1 MAKYKTYNKK
11 IRSTV
16 ITAALLA
23 NMVGPI
29 NVQALGNFD
38 IKSSFISK
46 EINEQ
51 RINIAPGIMQKV
63 YTFRDNDNKKIQM
76 FVVEVDTKNENVSI
90 EAGTPDKKDAFGMQP
105 VSLQARAEET
115 EEEHVIAAVNGDFY
129 YTVTGEPIGIVY
141 KDGRAVKEKHD
152 SKWNFFGVLKDG
164 TPIIGDGKRYDEV
177 KGDLEEALG
186 GNAIL
191 VKDGKI
197 YETPPIGAYREP
209 RTAVGIKEDGT
220 VFFVAIDGRQEPYS
234 AGISIKDLATLM
246 IDMGAVQALNIDGGG
261 STTFV
266 SRKPGD
272 SSLSTW
278 NRPSVG
284 RERSVG
290 NSWLAVTKVKS
301 NKEFAQVHIEPFDKG
316 YTPGSTVNFKAIGM
330 DQSGMPTEL
339 PNDGVVWAISD
350 ESFGTIDRNGVFI
363 SNGKVGQVEILAYY
377 DKKVV
382 GSTWVEITQPDEIH
396 SSLSNIKIDKN
407 STTTINIYGKYKE
420 RDINLKNRDILW
432 EVPQEIGTVDEKGV
446 LHTNGKDTEGK
457 ITAKIDGTN
466 LSTTIDVLVGN
477 ASDINKIKIENKTRI
492 AGENRFNTAASIA
505 SKLYNQKV
513 SNVVIANGYN
523 YADQISASILGSGL
537 KAPVF
542 LVGNDPEYDKEAL
555 NYIKQNMQK
564 GGKVYLVG
572 GKNSIKNALTNSIQ
586 SLGFKNIER
595 MEGKD
600 IYETHIKINNK
611 LNVKKGSPIIIASGE
626 GFADALSAATIAQV
640 NKYPIILT
648 EKNSL
653 SKEAE
658 AYIKNI
664 SPSKV
669 YIIGGEGVVSEN
681 VRNAVS
687 GITGISNGNIIRIS
701 GADRYKTNMNVL
713 KYFDIKGDTIA
724 IASGTSF
731 PDSLVGSVY
740 AANSNAPILLV
751 SNTIDLSEQSK
762 YVYTKG
768 YKNCIIFGGEGVVS
782 DKLF

>member
-1 MAKYKTYNKK
+1 MTKYKTYNKK

-16 ITAALLA
+16 IAAVLLA

-51 RINIAPGIMQKV
+51 RINIAPGITQKV
-63 YTFRDNDNKKIQM
+63 YTFRDNDNKKLQM

-90 EAGTPDKKDAFGMQP
+90 EAGTPDNKDSYGMQP

-115 EEEHVIAAVNGDFY
+115 EEEQVIAAVNGDFY

-141 KDGRAVKEKHD
+141 KDGRAVKAKHD

-164 TPIIGDGKRYDEV
+164 TPIIGDGKKYDEV

-301 NKEFAQVHIEPFDKG
+301 NKEFAQVHIEPFDKS
-316 YTPGSTVNFKAIGM
+316 YTPGSSVTFKAMGM
-330 DQSGMPTEL
+330 DQSGMPVEI
-339 PNDGVVWAISD
+339 PYEGVVWAISD
-350 ESFGTIDRNGVFI
+350 ESFGTIDKNGAFI
-363 SNGKVGQVEILAYY
+363 SNGKAGQVEILAYY
-377 DKKVV
+377 DGKVV
-382 GSTWVEITQPDEIH
+382 GRTWVEITQPDEIH

-432 EVPQEIGTVDEKGV
+432 EVPQEIGIIDEKGV

-457 ITAKIDGTN
+457 ITAKVDGTN

-492 AGENRFNTAASIA
+492 AGNNRFNTAASI
-505 SKLYNQKV
+505 SGKLYNRKV
-513 SNVVIANGYN
+513 SNVVLANGYN
-523 YADQISASILGSGL
+523 YADQISASILGAGL

-542 LVGNDPEYDKEAL
+542 LVGNDTEYDKEAL
-555 NYIKQNMQK
+555 SYIKQNMEK
-564 GGKVYLVG
+564 SGKVYLVG
-572 GKNSIKNALTNSIQ
+572 GKNSIKNALATSIK

-595 MEGKD
+595 IEGKD
-600 IYETHIKINNK
+600 IYQTHIKINDK

-648 EKNSL
+648 EKNRL

-664 SPSKV
+664 NPSKV
-669 YIIGGEGVVSEN
+669 YIIGGEGVVSGN
-681 VRNAVS
+681 VKNAVS
-687 GITGISNGNIIRIS
+687 SLTGISDGNMVRIS